1 MIPPTRRRSFPRVSV
16 AGCDVWTAPEGNR
29 AIGTAPTGPV
39 PPHDRKDRPPRR
51 SVRRSTLQSPL
62 AWAMKFAGL
71 GIVAN
76 GLIGDDGATK
86 RAKRLQRIYWLIL
99 CRSPILELV

>member
-1 MIPPTRRRSFPRVSV
+1 VIPPTRRRSFPRVSV
-16 AGCDVWTAPEGNR
+16 AGCDVRTAPEGNR

-86 RAKRLQRIYWLIL
+86 RAKGLQRIYWLIL

>member
-1 MIPPTRRRSFPRVSV
+1 VIPPTRRRSFRGLSV
-16 AGCDVWTAPEGNR
+16 AGCDARTAPEGNR

-39 PPHDRKDRPPRR
+39 PPHDRNDRLPRR
-51 SVRRSTLQSPL
+51 SVRRSTLQSPS
-62 AWAMKFAGL
+62 AWAMKSAGL

-86 RAKRLQRIYWLIL
+86 RAKELQQIYWLIL
-99 CRSPILELV
+99 CRSPILESV